1 MSSVPPTVSQ
11 LLSWPATVPLWPDAA
26 SALGLSRATAYEL
39 VRRDEFPCPVLRLGR
54 LLKVPTAGLL
64 QALGIPL
71 PSTHDEAPA
80 IAATAPGAHVVPLAT
95 TDQEANHA
103 RPA

>member
-1 MSSVPPTVSQ
+1 MIPPTVSQ

-80 IAATAPGAHVVPLAT
+80 IAATAPGAHVVPLAHHRPGG
-95 TDQEANHA
+95 DHA